1 MDFPDAVTVPVQ
13 EGEGIY
19 VRDPKKR
26 DKVCPKPSQ
35 SSEANSSYPCGNA
48 SSHAV
53 AELTYLLLRVMSLQM
68 ILTANCNSCVSGRRK
83 CRPRSEL
90 ILAYQC
96 TVHLCGKKYASS
108 QALSLYKKNTHKQ
121 PAVPVSTKEAR
132 VHPSAGRE
140 AYATI

>member
-1 MDFPDAVTVPVQ
+1 MDFPDAVTVPVR

-68 ILTANCNSCVSGRRK
+68 TLTANCNSCVSGRSK
-83 CRPRSEL
+83 SRPRSEL
-90 ILAYQC
+90 ILAYEC

-108 QALSLYKKNTHKQ
+108 QALSLHKKNTHKQ
-121 PAVPVSTKEAR
+121 PAVPSDE
-132 VHPSAGRE
+132 HGFQC
-140 AYATI
+140 